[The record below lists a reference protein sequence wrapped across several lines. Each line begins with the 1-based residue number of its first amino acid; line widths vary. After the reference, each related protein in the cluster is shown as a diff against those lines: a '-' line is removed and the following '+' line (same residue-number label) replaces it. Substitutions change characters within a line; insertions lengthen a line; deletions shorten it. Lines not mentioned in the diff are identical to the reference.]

1 MLIDRQ
7 KTLRSP
13 VMDGGTF
20 RTTVILLGGFF
31 SVAFIALTFWTY
43 QTTQRNEMVR
53 LAHSYSQAVMSFRAF
68 YAETVVGRVGGLV
81 EITHDYHD
89 NPHALP
95 IPATLTLELVDY
107 MNTRDTS
114 LAIAQISDHP
124 FPWRADRVLT
134 EGQRTALD
142 ALLKSGEDMLTWT
155 TSDEDGSVL
164 HHAMA
169 IRMDATCVGCHNSHP
184 DSPRKDWKVGD
195 LRAVQV
201 VTVPFRGDGLLGN
214 DPLRIT
220 AAFVFLSFVVALLA
234 LFVMD
239 SRVRRFLRLA
249 RESAIERAEA
259 ATALEEQARD
269 TRAILDNVLD
279 GIITIDQRGIVAS
292 FSSSAQRIF
301 GFPEDE
307 VIGRNVSMLMPQ
319 PYRGEHDGYLS
330 NYVATGVARV
340 IGIGR
345 EVTGRRKDGMHFPLE
360 LSVSETTHQG
370 QPLFIG
376 IVRDITERKRV
387 EQLKNEFVSKVSH
400 ELRTPLTSIAGSL
413 GLLAG
418 GAVGQLPEK
427 ARPLVDI
434 ARTNSNRLTRLI
446 DDLLDMEKMA
456 AGKLA
461 FDLRTE
467 ALIPLLHQAL
477 EANQTYAE
485 QLGVRF
491 ALRECAEDVA
501 VRVDRWR
508 LMQVLSNLLSNAAK
522 YAPRD
527 SVVEV
532 SACVRERLV
541 RVAVKDSGPGIPEA
555 FHDGVFQR
563 FSQADSSD
571 SRQKGGTGLGLAITK
586 ELVEHMGGRVGF
598 ESTPGAGATFYFDLP
613 IVGSPAEPGDTTTS
627 PDTTHGSTGNP

>member
-1 MLIDRQ
+1 
-7 KTLRSP
+7 
-13 VMDGGTF
+13 
-20 RTTVILLGGFF
+20 
-31 SVAFIALTFWTY
+31 
-43 QTTQRNEMVR
+43 
-53 LAHSYSQAVMSFRAF
+53 
-68 YAETVVGRVGGLV
+68 
-81 EITHDYHD
+81 
-89 NPHALP
+89 
-95 IPATLTLELVDY
+95 
-107 MNTRDTS
+107 
-114 LAIAQISDHP
+114 
-124 FPWRADRVLT
+124 
-134 EGQRTALD
+134 
-142 ALLKSGEDMLTWT
+142 
-155 TSDEDGSVL
+155 
-164 HHAMA
+164 
-169 IRMDATCVGCHNSHP
+169 
-184 DSPRKDWKVGD
+184 
-195 LRAVQV
+195 
-201 VTVPFRGDGLLGN
+201 
-214 DPLRIT
+214 
-220 AAFVFLSFVVALLA
+220 
-234 LFVMD
+234 
-239 SRVRRFLRLA
+239 VRRFLRLA
-249 RESAIERAEA
+249 RDSAIERAEV

-279 GIITIDQRGIVAS
+279 GIITIDQHGIVTS
-292 FSSSAQRIF
+292 FSASAQRIF
-301 GFPEDE
+301 GYSEDE

-319 PYRGEHDGYLS
+319 PYRSEHDGYLAR
-330 NYVATGVARV
+330 YVATGVARV

-345 EVTGRRKDGMHFPLE
+345 EVTGRRADGRHFPLE
-360 LSVSETTHQG
+360 LSISETTHDG
-370 QPLFIG
+370 KPLFIG

-418 GAVGQLPEK
+418 GAVGQLPEQ

-467 ALIPLLHQAL
+467 ALMPLLHQAL

-491 ALRECAEDVA
+491 ALRECGEDVA

-532 SACVRERLV
+532 SACVHKQTV

-586 ELVEHMGGRVGF
+586 ELIEHMGGRVGF
-598 ESTPGAGATFYFDLP
+598 DSTPGAGATFYFDLP
-613 IVGSPAEPGDTTTS
+613 IVGSSAVPGDNATS
-627 PDTTHGSTGNP
+627 PDTTHRSTDNP

>member
-1 MLIDRQ
+1 
-7 KTLRSP
+7 
-13 VMDGGTF
+13 
-20 RTTVILLGGFF
+20 
-31 SVAFIALTFWTY
+31 
-43 QTTQRNEMVR
+43 
-53 LAHSYSQAVMSFRAF
+53 
-68 YAETVVGRVGGLV
+68 
-81 EITHDYHD
+81 
-89 NPHALP
+89 
-95 IPATLTLELVDY
+95 
-107 MNTRDTS
+107 
-114 LAIAQISDHP
+114 
-124 FPWRADRVLT
+124 
-134 EGQRTALD
+134 
-142 ALLKSGEDMLTWT
+142 
-155 TSDEDGSVL
+155 
-164 HHAMA
+164 
-169 IRMDATCVGCHNSHP
+169 
-184 DSPRKDWKVGD
+184 
-195 LRAVQV
+195 
-201 VTVPFRGDGLLGN
+201 
-214 DPLRIT
+214 
-220 AAFVFLSFVVALLA
+220 
-234 LFVMD
+234 MD

-249 RESAIERAEA
+249 RESTIERAEA

-269 TRAILDNVLD
+269 TQAILDNVLD
-279 GIITIDQRGIVAS
+279 GIITIDQRGILAS
-292 FSSSAQRIF
+292 FSASAQRIF
-301 GFPEDE
+301 GYQEHE

-319 PYRGEHDGYLS
+319 PYRGEHDGYLAS
-330 NYVATGVARV
+330 YLATGVARV

-345 EVTGRRKDGMHFPLE
+345 EVTGRRNNGDHFPLE
-360 LSVSETTHQG
+360 LSISETTHDG
-370 QPLFIG
+370 LPLFIG

-485 QLGVRF
+485 QLGVHF
-491 ALRECAEDVA
+491 ALRECGEDVA
-501 VRVDRWR
+501 VSVDRWR

-522 YAPRD
+522 YAPRG
-527 SVVEV
+527 SMVEV
-532 SACVRERLV
+532 SACVHERVV

-598 ESTPGAGATFYFDLP
+598 KSTPGAGATFYFDLP
-613 IVGSPAEPGDTTTS
+613 IVGSSAEPGDTTTS

>member
-1 MLIDRQ
+1 
-7 KTLRSP
+7 
-13 VMDGGTF
+13 
-20 RTTVILLGGFF
+20 
-31 SVAFIALTFWTY
+31 
-43 QTTQRNEMVR
+43 
-53 LAHSYSQAVMSFRAF
+53 
-68 YAETVVGRVGGLV
+68 
-81 EITHDYHD
+81 
-89 NPHALP
+89 
-95 IPATLTLELVDY
+95 
-107 MNTRDTS
+107 
-114 LAIAQISDHP
+114 
-124 FPWRADRVLT
+124 
-134 EGQRTALD
+134 
-142 ALLKSGEDMLTWT
+142 
-155 TSDEDGSVL
+155 
-164 HHAMA
+164 
-169 IRMDATCVGCHNSHP
+169 
-184 DSPRKDWKVGD
+184 
-195 LRAVQV
+195 
-201 VTVPFRGDGLLGN
+201 
-214 DPLRIT
+214 
-220 AAFVFLSFVVALLA
+220 
-234 LFVMD
+234 VMD

-249 RESAIERAEA
+249 HESAIERAEA

-292 FSSSAQRIF
+292 FSAAAQRIF
-301 GFPEDE
+301 GYPEDE

-319 PYRGEHDGYLS
+319 PYRGEHDGYLAR
-330 NYVATGVARV
+330 YVATGVARV

-345 EVTGRRKDGMHFPLE
+345 EVTGRRKDGTHFPLE
-360 LSVSETTHQG
+360 LSISETTHDG

-434 ARTNSNRLTRLI
+434 ARTNSTRLTRLI

-467 ALIPLLHQAL
+467 ALMPLLHQAL

-491 ALRECAEDVA
+491 ALRECGEDVA

-532 SACVRERLV
+532 SACVHERVV
-541 RVAVKDSGPGIPEA
+541 RVTVKDSGPGIPEA

-586 ELVEHMGGRVGF
+586 ELIEHMGGRVGF

-613 IVGSPAEPGDTTTS
+613 IVDPSTVPSDKTSS
-627 PDTTHGSTGNP
+627 PDTTDRSTGNT

>member
-1 MLIDRQ
+1 VTDTQ
-7 KTLRSP
+7 ATLQIP
-13 VMDGGTF
+13 VMKGGAF
-20 RTTVILLGGFF
+20 RTTVILLGAFF
-31 SVAFIALTFWTY
+31 SVAFIALTLWTSD
-43 QTTQRNEMVR
+43 TAQRDAMTR
-53 LAHSYSQAVMSFRAF
+53 LAHSYSKAVMSFRAY

-81 EITHDYHD
+81 EITHDYHE

-95 IPATLTLELVDY
+95 IPATMTLELVDF
-107 MNTRDTS
+107 MNRHDQS
-114 LAIAQISDHP
+114 LAIAQISDYP

-134 EGQRTALD
+134 PGQRTALD
-142 ALLKSGEDMLTWT
+142 ALLRSGEDMLNWT
-155 TSDEDGSVL
+155 TSEEGGRVL

-169 IRMDATCVGCHNSHP
+169 IRMHETCVGCHNSHP
-184 DSPRKDWKVGD
+184 DSPRRDWKVGD
-195 LRAVQV
+195 LRAIQV
-201 VTVPFRGDGLLGN
+201 VSVPFRGDGLLGN
-214 DPLRIT
+214 DPLRVT
-220 AAFVFLSFVVALLA
+220 AGFVLLSFIVALLA

-239 SRVRRFLRLA
+239 LRVRRFLGLA
-249 RESAIERAEA
+249 RDSAIERAEA
-259 ATALEEQARD
+259 ATALEEQARE
-269 TRAILDNVLD
+269 TQAILDNVLD
-279 GIITIDQRGIVAS
+279 GIITIDERGKVAS
-292 FSSSAQRIF
+292 FSASAQRIF
-301 GFPEDE
+301 GYAESE
-307 VIGRNVSMLMPQ
+307 VIGRNVSMLMPH
-319 PYRGEHDGYLS
+319 PYRSEHDGYLAR
-330 NYVATGVARV
+330 YIATGEARV

-345 EVTGRRKDGMHFPLE
+345 EVTGRRKDGEHFPLE
-360 LSVSETTHQG
+360 LSISEATHDG

-467 ALIPLLHQAL
+467 TLMPLLGEAL

-485 QLGVRF
+485 QLGVRL
-491 ALRECAEDVA
+491 ALRECGEGVA

-522 YAPRD
+522 YAPRG
-527 SVVEV
+527 SVVELAASV
-532 SACVRERLV
+532 HERLV
-541 RVAVKDSGPGIPEA
+541 RVAVKDSGPGIPAE

-586 ELVEHMGGRVGF
+586 ELIEHMGGQIGF
-598 ESTPGAGATFYFDLP
+598 ESAPGAGATFYFDLP
-613 IVGSPAEPGDTTTS
+613 IIGSSTVPGDTTTS
-627 PDTTHGSTGNP
+627 SDTTQANASNP

>member
-1 MLIDRQ
+1 VVTDEPSLMRI
-7 KTLRSP
+7 P
-13 VMDGGTF
+13 VIKGGAF
-20 RTTVILLGGFF
+20 RTIVILLGGFF
-31 SVAFIALTFWTY
+31 SVAFIALTLWTSDSA
-43 QTTQRNEMVR
+43 QQNAMTR
-53 LAHSYSQAVMSFRAF
+53 LAHSYSGAVMSFRAY

-81 EITHDYHD
+81 AITHDYHE

-95 IPATLTLELVDY
+95 IPATMALELVDY
-107 MNTRDTS
+107 MNLRDQS
-114 LAIAQISDHP
+114 LAIAQISDYP

-142 ALLKSGEDMLTWT
+142 ALLISGEDMLTWT
-155 TSDEDGSVL
+155 TRDETGRAL

-169 IRMDATCVGCHNSHP
+169 IRMEETCVGCHNSHP
-184 DSPRKDWKVGD
+184 DSPRRDWKVGD
-195 LRAVQV
+195 LRAIQV
-201 VTVPFRGDGLLGN
+201 VTVPFQDDGLLGN

-220 AAFVFLSFVVALLA
+220 AGFVFLSFVIALFA

-239 SRVRRFLRLA
+239 SRVRRFLGLA
-249 RESAIERAEA
+249 RDSAIERAEA
-259 ATALEEQARD
+259 ATALEEQARN
-269 TRAILDNVLD
+269 TQAVLDNVLD
-279 GIITIDQRGIVAS
+279 GIITIDQSGIVAS
-292 FSSSAQRIF
+292 FSASAQRIF
-301 GFPEDE
+301 GYSDTE
-307 VIGRNVSMLMPQ
+307 VVGQNVSMLMPQ
-319 PYRGEHDGYLS
+319 PYRSEHDRYLAR
-330 NYVATGVARV
+330 YLATGVARV

-345 EVTGRRKDGMHFPLE
+345 EVTGRRKDGKHLPLE
-360 LSVSETTHQG
+360 LSISETTHNG
-370 QPLFIG
+370 RPLFIG

-413 GLLAG
+413 RLLAG

-427 ARPLVDI
+427 ARQLVDI
-434 ARTNSNRLTRLI
+434 AWTNSNRLTRLI

-456 AGKLA
+456 AGKLL

-477 EANQTYAE
+477 ESNQAYAE
-485 QLGVRF
+485 QLGVRLT
-491 ALRECAEDVA
+491 LRECGTGVA
-501 VRVDRWR
+501 VSVDRWR

-532 SACVRERLV
+532 SACVHERLV
-541 RVAVKDSGPGIPEA
+541 RVAVKDSGPGIPEE

-586 ELVEHMGGRVGF
+586 ELVEHMGGEIGF

-613 IVGSPAEPGDTTTS
+613 IVDPSTAPGDTATS
-627 PDTTHGSTGNP
+627 PDTTHRSTDNT

>member
-1 MLIDRQ
+1 
-7 KTLRSP
+7 
-13 VMDGGTF
+13 
-20 RTTVILLGGFF
+20 
-31 SVAFIALTFWTY
+31 
-43 QTTQRNEMVR
+43 
-53 LAHSYSQAVMSFRAF
+53 
-68 YAETVVGRVGGLV
+68 
-81 EITHDYHD
+81 
-89 NPHALP
+89 
-95 IPATLTLELVDY
+95 
-107 MNTRDTS
+107 
-114 LAIAQISDHP
+114 
-124 FPWRADRVLT
+124 
-134 EGQRTALD
+134 
-142 ALLKSGEDMLTWT
+142 
-155 TSDEDGSVL
+155 
-164 HHAMA
+164 
-169 IRMDATCVGCHNSHP
+169 
-184 DSPRKDWKVGD
+184 
-195 LRAVQV
+195 
-201 VTVPFRGDGLLGN
+201 
-214 DPLRIT
+214 
-220 AAFVFLSFVVALLA
+220 
-234 LFVMD
+234 
-239 SRVRRFLRLA
+239 
-249 RESAIERAEA
+249 
-259 ATALEEQARD
+259 
-269 TRAILDNVLD
+269 
-279 GIITIDQRGIVAS
+279 
-292 FSSSAQRIF
+292 
-301 GFPEDE
+301 
-307 VIGRNVSMLMPQ
+307 MLMPQ
-319 PYRGEHDGYLS
+319 PYRSEHDGYLAR
-330 NYVATGVARV
+330 YLATGVARV
-340 IGIGR
+340 IGMGR
-345 EVTGRRKDGMHFPLE
+345 EVTGRRKDGRHFPLE
-360 LSVSETTHQG
+360 LSISETTRDG

-467 ALIPLLHQAL
+467 ALMPLLHEAL

-491 ALRECAEDVA
+491 ALRECGQDVA

-532 SACVRERLV
+532 SACVHERLV

-586 ELVEHMGGRVGF
+586 ELVEHMGGRAGF

-613 IVGSPAEPGDTTTS
+613 IVDPSTVPGDKTTS
-627 PDTTHGSTGNP
+627 PDTTYRSTGNT